1 MIHFKT
7 NLYKY
12 NWNIDV
18 FILQKFSEI
27 KDIKNYLY
35 KYDNYKQMLTRLS
48 KFKNSGFSYSY
59 PNNSILVVGLQD
71 NLYELVDTFN
81 HEKNHIET
89 YIGNYY
95 NIKYDSEEF
104 SILSGNLA
112 ATLFKDLIVNLKSIF
127 SFI

>member
-1 MIHFKT
+1 MIQFKT
-7 NLYKY
+7 YLTKY
-12 NWNIDV
+12 NWNV
-18 FILQKFSEI
+18 SVYILLDKSDLYQI
-27 KDIKNYLY
+27 NNLLY
-35 KYDNYKQMLTRLS
+35 KLPYYKNMMYRLA
-48 KFKNSGFSYSY
+48 KFKNSGFSYST
-59 PNNSILVVGLQD
+59 PHNSIIAIGIQD
-71 NLYELVDTFN
+71 SISDFIDTFN

>member
-1 MIHFKT
+1 MIHFKSS
-7 NLYKY
+7 LYKY
-12 NWNIDV
+12 NWDIDV
-18 FILQKFSEI
+18 FILQKFSDI
-27 KDIKNYLY
+27 DDIKPYLY
-35 KYDNYKQMLTRLS
+35 KYNECEQMITRLT
-48 KFKNSGFSYSY
+48 KFKNSGFSYSC
-59 PNNSILVVGLQD
+59 PNSSILVVGLQD

-95 NIKYDSEEF
+95 NINYNSEEF
-104 SILSGNLA
+104 SVLSGNLA

>member
-7 NLYKY
+7 TLHKY

-18 FILQKFSEI
+18 FILQKFSDI

-59 PNNSILVVGLQD
+59 SNNSILVIGLHD

>member
-7 NLYKY
+7 NLHKY

-18 FILQKFSEI
+18 FILQKFSDI

-59 PNNSILVVGLQD
+59 PNNSILVVGLPD

-95 NIKYDSEEF
+95 NIKYDSEDF